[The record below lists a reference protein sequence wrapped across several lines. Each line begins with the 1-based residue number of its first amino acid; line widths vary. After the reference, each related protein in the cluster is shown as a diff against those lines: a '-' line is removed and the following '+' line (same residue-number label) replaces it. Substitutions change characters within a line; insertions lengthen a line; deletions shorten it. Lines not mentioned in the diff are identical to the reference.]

1 MARKKSSGR
10 RRFGQVRQ
18 YRSGRWTA
26 SYLDRLGGEH
36 RAPETFETKT
46 DAEVWLSGVEA
57 DLARG
62 NWTDPDIGSIPFKDY
77 AAKWIDERGL
87 MPTTDELYRR
97 LLRLHILPAFG
108 EMPVNSILPGHVR
121 TWNAD
126 RRQATGATTAAK
138 AYRLLKTIMETA
150 LDDEM
155 VTRNP
160 CRIRGAGS
168 EDAPERVVATVDQ
181 VFELADLMGPRW
193 RFMVFLGAF
202 ATLRPEEL
210 AELRRKDVKT
220 DDLTLKISRAAPELN
235 TGQRALGTTKSKA
248 GKRTIHLPTFLDKPL
263 RQHMAWYT
271 EPGPEGFVFV
281 GEKGAPFRRSTFG
294 RKFRK
299 ARAKVDGLPPGFR
312 FYDLRHTGNTLL
324 AEEGASLKDLMVRM
338 GQSST
343 RAAIIYQHSTD
354 NRQRQLAARLDTRVR
369 TTTASPKPT
378 PPQPPNDVPTGALVV
393 RPLRR
398 HF

>member
-1 MARKKSSGR
+1 
-10 RRFGQVRQ
+10 
-18 YRSGRWTA
+18 
-26 SYLDRLGGEH
+26 
-36 RAPETFETKT
+36 
-46 DAEVWLSGVEA
+46 
-57 DLARG
+57 
-62 NWTDPDIGSIPFKDY
+62 
-77 AAKWIDERGL
+77 
-87 MPTTDELYRR
+87 
-97 LLRLHILPAFG
+97 
-108 EMPVNSILPGHVR
+108 
-121 TWNAD
+121 
-126 RRQATGATTAAK
+126 
-138 AYRLLKTIMETA
+138 
-150 LDDEM
+150 M

-220 DDLTLKISRAAPELN
+220 DDLTLKISRAAPELS

-248 GKRTIHLPTFLDKPL
+248 GKRTIHLPSFLDKPL

-378 PPQPPNDVPTGALVV
+378 PPQPPNEVSTGAPVV